1 MSMERQL
8 RDAIEHHLAS
18 IDSDERAWHE
28 IEQRLERGVAEIDGT
43 TSGITRTR
51 RRNVAQLAAA
61 ITVAGMF
68 VAFAVVAATIVADA
82 PERREILG
90 ERQHGSLESDG
101 WTLTVP
107 AGWHTTPILPC
118 EVDGRPRT
126 GVIVSNV
133 DFEFRDP
140 GGGAP
145 SCEDR
150 FVFAGFPAD
159 GVALSYE
166 PTGIGTGFF
175 QHERTFLPLALE
187 DLQPTRSIRGGP
199 AMSYTPIVRD
209 RGPIAFVRAFVG
221 DSASPED
228 RELLGEMLSSL
239 TVAALE
245 TDPS

>member
-18 IDSDERAWHE
+18 VDTDERAWHE
-28 IEQRLERGVAEIDGT
+28 IEKRLERGAAEIDGT

-51 RRNVAQLAAA
+51 RRHVGRLVAAT
-61 ITVAGMF
+61 TVAGMF

-82 PERREILG
+82 PEGTDVLG
-90 ERQHGSLESDG
+90 ERRHGSLESDG

-118 EVDGRPRT
+118 EVDDRPRT

-133 DFEFRDP
+133 DFQFRDP

-209 RGPIAFVRAFVG
+209 RGPIAFVRAFLG

-239 TVAALE
+239 EVAALE
-245 TDPS
+245 TAS